1 MNTPRAIASGH
12 DESGPASRSD
22 VHSKGDTDIF
32 AGRTVLL
39 VEDDEDAR
47 EILSMLLEHA
57 GAVVR
62 QAESVAGAL
71 AELDR
76 GVPDLVLC
84 DISMPDAD
92 GYSFARALRA
102 RPAARGGLV
111 VAVALTAHAR
121 EEDRRR
127 SLAAGFSGHAVKPID
142 PAALAALVRE
152 LLAAPPT
159 ATP

>member
-1 MNTPRAIASGH
+1 MNNPRAIACSA
-12 DESGPASRSD
+12 DESGPSSRSD
-22 VHSKGDTDIF
+22 VHTKGDDIF
-32 AGRTVLL
+32 AGKTVLL

-47 EILSMLLEHA
+47 EILSMLLEQA
-57 GAVVR
+57 GAEVR

-71 AELDR
+71 EALD
-76 GVPDLVLC
+76 GAVPDLVLC

-92 GYSFARALRA
+92 GYSFARALRE
-102 RPAARGGLV
+102 RPPARGGEV

-142 PAALAALVRE
+142 PSALAALVRQ
-152 LLAAPPT
+152 LLTERAA
-159 ATP
+159 AR